1 MKRRPSRTVL
11 LIGEGKTERTFLKHL
26 ESLYILRGCGVAA
39 TIQSADGGGPKHIV
53 DYAIKQSHLKDFDRR
68 VVLLDTDISIKVVTR
83 NKAIK
88 NNIELVESTPCF
100 EGLLLDILNQ
110 GVPPKNTDCKKQC
123 KQHFTKPLTKI
134 ESYKN
139 LTKKLLEQRRG
150 DVPPLDKLL
159 NSFSFI

>member
-11 LIGEGKTERTFLKHL
+11 LIGEGKTEEIFLEHL
-26 ESLYILRGCGVAA
+26 KSLYIFHRCGVAA
-39 TIQSADGGGPKHIV
+39 TIQSAGGGGPAHIV
-53 DYAIKQSHLKDFDRR
+53 DHAIKQSHLKDFDRIL
-68 VVLLDTDISIKVVTR
+68 VLLDTDISIKVDTR
-83 NKAIK
+83 NKARK
-88 NNIELVESTPCF
+88 HKIELVKSPPCF

-110 GVPPKNTDCKKQC
+110 RVPPKNTDCKKQC

-134 ESYKN
+134 DSYKN
-139 LTKKLLEQRRG
+139 LTKKLLEKRRG

>member
-1 MKRRPSRTVL
+1 MIHQPSHTLL
-11 LIGEGKTERTFLKHL
+11 LIGEGKTERIFLKHL
-26 ESLYILRGCGVAA
+26 KSLYIFRDCGVAA
-39 TIQSADGGGPKHIV
+39 TIQSADGGGPEHIV
-53 DYAIKQSHLKDFDRR
+53 DYTITQSHLKGFDRIL
-68 VVLLDTDISIKVVTR
+68 VLLDTDISIEVDTR
-83 NKAIK
+83 NKARK
-88 NNIELVESTPCF
+88 HNIELVESTPCF

>member
-11 LIGEGKTERTFLKHL
+11 LIGEGKTEKIFLKHL
-26 ESLYILRGCGVAA
+26 KSLYIFRGCGVAVN
-39 TIQSADGGGPKHIV
+39 IQSADGKGPEYIV
-53 DYAIKQSHLKDFDRR
+53 NYAIRRSCRIQSDRIL
-68 VVLLDTDISIKVVTR
+68 VLLDTDISIEVDTR
-83 NKAIK
+83 NTARKHK
-88 NNIELVESTPCF
+88 IELVKSTPCF

-110 GVPPKNTDCKKQC
+110 RVPPKNTDCKKQC

-159 NSFSFI
+159 NSFTFI